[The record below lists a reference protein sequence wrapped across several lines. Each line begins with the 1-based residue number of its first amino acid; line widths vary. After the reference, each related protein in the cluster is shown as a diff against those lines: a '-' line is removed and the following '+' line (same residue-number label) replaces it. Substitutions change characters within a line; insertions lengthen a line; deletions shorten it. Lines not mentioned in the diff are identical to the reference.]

1 MNIID
6 KQWGNGG
13 RGVAVGC
20 VAALALGLLAGCAS
34 PGPPQAPSL
43 KLPLIPS
50 EVTASRVGD
59 EVRLHW
65 TTPTRTT
72 DKMLISGPIVAEIC
86 RETLSATAKAK
97 ASAASKAGTTS
108 VPCAPVLLRLPVKP
122 GESQAVDKLPA
133 ELTAEP
139 ARRLAYRVQ
148 LLNAAGR
155 TAGASQPV
163 FAAAG
168 AAPQPVEEMRG
179 RATKAGVVL
188 EWKAQSAGLR
198 SAPMAPPSAPKTSG
212 EPTADATS
220 VELDRTALQPAAT
233 TNSAPDSAKV
243 SITNDAAGARVSAE
257 HKSEH
262 PGTTKQ
268 PTLVRLRVAEQGEA
282 SGTANRTGGTIDR
295 TAQVGTTYRY
305 AAERVRSVA
314 LGQVASGQEKL
325 ELRSLPSAE
334 ITVAMP
340 KEFPPNAPKG
350 LIAIPGFVDLAVPS
364 GEGAA
369 IEGEAPTA
377 QRPTIDLSWEPDM
390 EAGIA
395 GYRVY
400 RRGLAGEA
408 TWQRI
413 SPDLMTPAY
422 RDQSVVLGQRYVY
435 RVTAINASGDE
446 SAWSNEAVETAP
458 TQ

>member
-6 KQWGNGG
+6 KQWENGG
-13 RGVAVGC
+13 RGVVVGA

-43 KLPLIPS
+43 KLPQIPS

-65 TTPTRTT
+65 TTLPRTT
-72 DKMLISGPIVAEIC
+72 DKLLISGPIVAEIC
-86 RETLSATAKAK
+86 RETLGAAVKAK
-97 ASAASKAGTTS
+97 PIAASKTGTTS
-108 VPCAPVLLRLPVKP
+108 TPCAPVLLRLSVKP

-133 ELTAEP
+133 ELTTDP

-168 AAPQPVEEMRG
+168 AAPPPVEELRSK
-179 RATKAGVVL
+179 ATKAGVVL
-188 EWKAQSAGLR
+188 EWKALHAI
-198 SAPMAPPSAPKTSG
+198 PKTSG
-212 EPTADATS
+212 EPTFDATS
-220 VELDRTALQPAAT
+220 VELDRTVLQPVAKA
-233 TNSAPDSAKV
+233 NSALDSAKV
-243 SITNDAAGARVSAE
+243 LITNDAVGARVSAG
-257 HKSEH
+257 HKSEN
-262 PGTTKQ
+262 PGANK
-268 PTLVRLRVAEQGEA
+268 PLVRLRGTEHGEV
-282 SGTANRTGGTIDR
+282 SGTAGSTGGTIDR

-314 LGQVASGQEKL
+314 LGQVALGKETL
-325 ELRSLPSAE
+325 EMRSLPSAE

-350 LIAIPGFVDLAVPS
+350 LIAVPGFVEATVPS

-369 IEGEAPTA
+369 IEGAAATA
-377 QRPTIDLSWEPDM
+377 QRPTIDLSWEPDL

-400 RRGLAGEA
+400 RRGLTGEA
-408 TWQRI
+408 AWQRI
-413 SPDLMTPAY
+413 SSDLGTPAY
-422 RDQSVVLGQRYVY
+422 RDQSVVAGQRYAY
-435 RVTAINASGDE
+435 RVTAINAAGDE
-446 SAWSNEAVETAP
+446 SVWSNEAVETAP